1 MNDFI
6 TIISDQKDEL
16 RVSSKWISRQKESA
30 INLDSDLAQI
40 VIGVRRSGKSTLCM
54 KRLLESGVNFA
65 YVNFDDERF
74 LDLSPQ
80 ELNDVLSALYRVYGN
95 FTHLFLDE
103 VQNIKGWHLFVNRL
117 LRQGIK
123 MILTGSNANLLSSE
137 LSTHLTGRYN
147 QIELYPFS
155 FSEFCDYHQ
164 TEKTSLSTKAQALR
178 MRLLDEYMERGG
190 FPELLSENSSDDY
203 IPSLL
208 HAILFKDI
216 CKRYKIRYPDVLER
230 LANIL
235 LDNYCQ
241 EISYNKIAKTLN
253 VSSVHTV
260 QRYIDYLSEA
270 YLTCNAFKFSF
281 KSMQRQ
287 TNRKAYA
294 IDPTFVLQRGNT
306 IMLENK
312 GWMIENIVYLELRRR
327 FHKETQSIFYIRQT
341 DFEVDFVVSESSH
354 ILQLIQV
361 TYNWSTPSAK
371 QIRRELGGL
380 TKGSTLTHCN
390 NLLLIIYDGQEG
402 SIDYEGKSI
411 NIIKAA
417 NWLSGDLTLNP

>member
-1 MNDFI
+1 MNDFV
-6 TIISDQKDEL
+6 TIISDQKEEL
-16 RVSSKWISRQKESA
+16 ILSPKWVSRQKESA

-54 KRLLESGVNFA
+54 KRLIESGVNFA

-74 LDLSPQ
+74 LDLTSQ
-80 ELNDVLSALYRVYGN
+80 GLNNVLSALYRVYGN

-103 VQNIKGWHLFVNRL
+103 VQNVKGWHLFVNRL

-164 TEKTSLSTKAQALR
+164 TNKDSLSTKAQALR
-178 MRLLDEYMERGG
+178 MRLLDIYMEKGG
-190 FPELLSENSSDDY
+190 FPELLSGNSSDDY

-208 HAILFKDI
+208 HAILHKDI
-216 CKRYKIRYPDVLER
+216 CKRYKVRYPDVLDR
-230 LANIL
+230 LANVL

-241 EISYNKIAKTLN
+241 EISYTKMAKSLE
-253 VSSVHTV
+253 VSSVHTI
-260 QRYIDYLSEA
+260 QRYVDYLSEA

-287 TNRKAYA
+287 TNRKSYA
-294 IDPTFVLQRGNT
+294 IDPTFILQRGNT

-312 GWMIENIVYLELRRR
+312 GWMIENIVYLELLRRYS
-327 FHKETQSIFYIRQT
+327 KETQSIFYIRQS

-354 ILQLIQV
+354 TLQLIQV
-361 TYNWSTPSAK
+361 TYNWINPSVK
-371 QIRRELGGL
+371 QLRRELGGL
-380 TKGSTLTHCN
+380 IKGANLTRCSS
-390 NLLLIIYDGQEG
+390 LLLIIYDGQEG
-402 SIDYEGKSI
+402 QIEYEGKSI

-417 NWLSGDLTLNP
+417 NWLCH

>member
-1 MNDFI
+1 MNDFV

-16 RVSSKWISRQKESA
+16 RASSKWISRQKESA

-74 LDLSPQ
+74 LDLSPK

-117 LRQGIK
+117 LRQDIK

-178 MRLLDEYMERGG
+178 MRLLDEYMEKGG

-327 FHKETQSIFYIRQT
+327 FHKETQSIFYIRQA

-361 TYNWSTPSAK
+361 TYNWNTPSAK

-380 TKGSTLTHCN
+380 IKGSTLTHCN
-390 NLLLIIYDGQEG
+390 NLLLITYDGQEG

-411 NIIKAA
+411 NIVKAA
-417 NWLSGDLTLNP
+417 NWLSGDITLNL

>member
-1 MNDFI
+1 MNDFV
-6 TIISDQKDEL
+6 TIISDQKEEL
-16 RVSSKWISRQKESA
+16 ILSPKWVNRQKESA

-54 KRLLESGVNFA
+54 KRLIESGVNFA

-74 LDLSPQ
+74 LDLTSQ
-80 ELNDVLSALYRVYGN
+80 ELNNVLSALYRVYGN

-103 VQNIKGWHLFVNRL
+103 VQNVKGWHLFVNRL

-164 TEKTSLSTKAQALR
+164 TNKDSLSTKAQALR
-178 MRLLDEYMERGG
+178 MRLLDIYMKKGG

-208 HAILFKDI
+208 HAILHKDI
-216 CKRYKIRYPDVLER
+216 CKRYKVRYPDVLER
-230 LANIL
+230 LANVL

-241 EISYNKIAKTLN
+241 EISYTKMAKSLE
-253 VSSVHTV
+253 VSSVHTI

-294 IDPTFVLQRGNT
+294 IDPTFILQRGNT

-312 GWMIENIVYLELRRR
+312 GWMIENIVYLELLRRYS
-327 FHKETQSIFYIRQT
+327 KETQSIFYIRQS

-354 ILQLIQV
+354 TLQLIQV
-361 TYNWSTPSAK
+361 TYNWINPSVK
-371 QIRRELGGL
+371 QLRRELGGL
-380 TKGSTLTHCN
+380 IKGSNLTQCN
-390 NLLLIIYDGQEG
+390 SLLLIIYEGQEG
-402 SIDYEGKSI
+402 QIEYEGKSI
-411 NIIKAA
+411 SIIKAA
-417 NWLSGDLTLNP
+417 NWLCH

>member
-1 MNDFI
+1 MNDFV
-6 TIISDQKDEL
+6 TIISDQKEEL
-16 RVSSKWISRQKESA
+16 ILSPKWVSRQKEYA

-54 KRLLESGVNFA
+54 KRLIESGVNFA

-74 LDLSPQ
+74 LDLTSQ
-80 ELNDVLSALYRVYGN
+80 ELNNVLSALYRVYGN

-103 VQNIKGWHLFVNRL
+103 VQNVKGWHLFVNRL

-164 TEKTSLSTKAQALR
+164 TNKDSLSTKAQALR
-178 MRLLDEYMERGG
+178 MRLLDIYMKKGG
-190 FPELLSENSSDDY
+190 FPELLSGNSSDDY

-208 HAILFKDI
+208 HAILHKDI
-216 CKRYKIRYPDVLER
+216 CKRYKVRYPDVLER
-230 LANIL
+230 LANVL

-241 EISYNKIAKTLN
+241 EISYTKMAKSLE
-253 VSSVHTV
+253 VSSVHTI

-294 IDPTFVLQRGNT
+294 IDPTFILQRGNT

-312 GWMIENIVYLELRRR
+312 GWMIENIVYLELLRRYS
-327 FHKETQSIFYIRQT
+327 KETQSIFYIRQS

-354 ILQLIQV
+354 TLQLIQV
-361 TYNWSTPSAK
+361 TYNWINPSVK
-371 QIRRELGGL
+371 QLRRELGGL
-380 TKGSTLTHCN
+380 IKGANLTQCN
-390 NLLLIIYDGQEG
+390 SLLLIIYDGQEG
-402 SIDYEGKSI
+402 QIEYEGKSI
-411 NIIKAA
+411 SIIKAA
-417 NWLSGDLTLNP
+417 NWLCH

>member
-1 MNDFI
+1 MNDFV
-6 TIISDQKDEL
+6 TIISDQKEEL
-16 RVSSKWISRQKESA
+16 ILSPKWVSRQKESA

-54 KRLLESGVNFA
+54 KRLIESGVNFA

-74 LDLSPQ
+74 LDLTSQ
-80 ELNDVLSALYRVYGN
+80 ELNNVLSALYRVYGN

-103 VQNIKGWHLFVNRL
+103 VQNVKGWHLFVNRL

-155 FSEFCDYHQ
+155 FSEFCDHHQ
-164 TEKTSLSTKAQALR
+164 TNKDSLSTKAQALR
-178 MRLLDEYMERGG
+178 MRLLDIYMKKGG
-190 FPELLSENSSDDY
+190 FPELLSGNSSDDY

-208 HAILFKDI
+208 HAILHKDI
-216 CKRYKIRYPDVLER
+216 CKRYKVRYPDVLER
-230 LANIL
+230 LANVL

-241 EISYNKIAKTLN
+241 EISYTKMAKSLE
-253 VSSVHTV
+253 VSSVHTI

-294 IDPTFVLQRGNT
+294 IDPTFILQRGNT

-312 GWMIENIVYLELRRR
+312 GWMIENIVYLELLRRYS
-327 FHKETQSIFYIRQT
+327 KETQSIFYIRQS

-354 ILQLIQV
+354 TLQLIQV
-361 TYNWSTPSAK
+361 TYNWINPSVK
-371 QIRRELGGL
+371 QLRRELGGL
-380 TKGSTLTHCN
+380 IKGSNLTQCN
-390 NLLLIIYDGQEG
+390 SLLLIIYDGQEG
-402 SIDYEGKSI
+402 QIEYEGKSI
-411 NIIKAA
+411 SIIKAA
-417 NWLSGDLTLNP
+417 NWLCL